1 MDKLFVVPVR
11 KCQRFAVGLEIDNAI
26 RKSRERNMNKTTGVL
41 VSIVVLALGLFLLF
55 SDSKDKNSRAI
66 ESVPSK
72 GEGSQ
77 DTLLMKYKSTSKSK
91 VSDDSSNTEY
101 ESQQLSKEQQDMLM
115 DELVIDFW
123 EELGFSE
130 DASLEEKRLSLS
142 IFDRP
147 YMKTITER
155 EFSQLSPEDQEKA
168 RAEIVDIAKK
178 TRSFIKDVIAEA
190 RSCITNKDYARAEAC
205 LLYVWEVGREFTANK
220 EGMYITRLVGISFEK
235 DALNELVGVY
245 TQLGEHSKAQAA
257 KGRLSD
263 LEKEMDE
270 MRNAAKQF
278 EATN

>member
-11 KCQRFAVGLEIDNAI
+11 KCQCFVFWPEIDNAI
-26 RKSRERNMNKTTGVL
+26 RKSRERNMKKITGVL
-41 VSIVVLALGLFLLF
+41 AGITVLALGLFLLLN
-55 SDSKDKNSRAI
+55 DSAEKNSSAI
-66 ESVPSK
+66 ESAPSK
-72 GEGSQ
+72 AEVSPDKQ
-77 DTLLMKYKSTSKSK
+77 VMKYDGALEPT
-91 VSDDSSNTEY
+91 VSDDTSVTQDEF
-101 ESQQLSKEQQDMLM
+101 EQQDMSM
-115 DELVIDFW
+115 DDLIIAFW
-123 EELGFSE
+123 EKELGLSE
-130 DASLEEKRLSLS
+130 DASLEEKRLSLG

-155 EFSQLSPEDQEKA
+155 EFFQLSPEDQEKA
-168 RAEIVDIAKK
+168 MAEVVDIAKK
-178 TRSFIKDVIAEA
+178 TRSFVKDVIAEA
-190 RSCITNKDYARAEAC
+190 QSCMTNKDYARAEAC
-205 LLYVWEVGREFTANK
+205 LLYAWEVGREFTTNK
-220 EGMYITRLVGISFEK
+220 EGMYITRVVGISFEK